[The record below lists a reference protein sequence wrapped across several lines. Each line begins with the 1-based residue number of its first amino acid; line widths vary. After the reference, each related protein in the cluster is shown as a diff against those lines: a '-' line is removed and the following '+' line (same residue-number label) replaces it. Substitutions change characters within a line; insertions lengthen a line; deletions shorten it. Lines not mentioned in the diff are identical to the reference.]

1 MVHLNEQERITL
13 LMMLGYGD
21 RRRTF
26 QEACNLFNTT
36 FPNRENIS
44 KSTVHRVFHN
54 FERSGNVKD
63 LPKSGRTKSSTT
75 EDRSLDILFAV
86 QEEPNTSVPKLA
98 LQNNISKRSV
108 RRILKRNNMRPYKI
122 SLLQELTEDDPDR
135 RMQFCQE
142 IMNRNEVQE
151 DFSERIL
158 FSDEATFSL
167 YGFVNRHNCRYWSD
181 VNPRWMEESH
191 TQRPQ
196 KVNVWAGIIGNRII
210 GPYFIR
216 ENLTANGY
224 LNLLRNHV
232 VPDLINLFPNP
243 ENAQLIRNDIWL
255 QQDGAPPH
263 YGRNVREYLDEIFHT
278 RWIGRRG
285 EIEWP
290 PRSPDLNP
298 LDFFL
303 WGHLKSVVYRTRPNT
318 LLELEQRIEMEIN
331 EIEPQSLE
339 NVRNEFIDRL
349 GYCQAVEGF
358 QFEHLIK

>member
-1 MVHLNEQERITL
+1 
-13 LMMLGYGD
+13 
-21 RRRTF
+21 
-26 QEACNLFNTT
+26 
-36 FPNRENIS
+36 
-44 KSTVHRVFHN
+44 
-54 FERSGNVKD
+54 
-63 LPKSGRTKSSTT
+63 
-75 EDRSLDILFAV
+75 
-86 QEEPNTSVPKLA
+86 
-98 LQNNISKRSV
+98 
-108 RRILKRNNMRPYKI
+108 
-122 SLLQELTEDDPDR
+122 
-135 RMQFCQE
+135 
-142 IMNRNEVQE
+142 
-151 DFSERIL
+151 
-158 FSDEATFSL
+158 
-167 YGFVNRHNCRYWSD
+167 
-181 VNPRWMEESH
+181 MEESH

-339 NVRNEFIDRL
+339 NVRNAFIDRL